1 MSEASDTLPFFRTQW
16 TARFNGTCTI
26 TRTTG
31 QTLNT
36 TTGVYEGGSTATRYS
51 GGCLVRPQAAAS
63 VEYGGEQVELRM
75 YAVFVPYSVTGVLVD
90 DVVTIASTTD
100 DELDGLTM
108 IVRNVQVDEWNTRR
122 RLECE
127 LNQGA

>member
-1 MSEASDTLPFFRTQW
+1 MSEASDTLPFFRDQW

-26 TRTTG
+26 TRVSG
-31 QTLNT
+31 QTFNT

-63 VEYGGEQVELRM
+63 VEYGGQQVELRM
-75 YAVFVPYSVTGVLVD
+75 YAVFIPYTVTGVVPD
-90 DVVTIASTTD
+90 DIVTVTSTTD
-100 DELDGLTM
+100 AELNGLEM
-108 IVRNVQVDEWNTRR
+108 VVRNIQVDEWNTRR